1 MTKQPSNS
9 SAARKSAVVV
19 LLFLAVAAIN
29 LPRVPQL
36 TDYAVVGWAVGGVLL
51 LAALILAF
59 TNYRHHPKA
68 STSRQ

>member
-1 MTKQPSNS
+1 M
-9 SAARKSAVVV
+9 V

-59 TNYRHHPKA
+59 TYYRHQSKA
-68 STSRQ
+68 STSR